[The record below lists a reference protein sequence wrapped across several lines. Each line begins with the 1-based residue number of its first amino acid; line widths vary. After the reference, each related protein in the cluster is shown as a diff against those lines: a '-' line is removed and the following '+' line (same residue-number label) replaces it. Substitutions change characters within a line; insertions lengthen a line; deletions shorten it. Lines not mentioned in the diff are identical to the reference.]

1 MLYDGEL
8 SGTEA
13 QEAADHLRSCPACRK
28 EYADWERIARAF
40 FKAPQVH
47 MSSHFVRKVM
57 KRIETLER
65 PAGKKHPSLL
75 RWLVP
80 AMGMGFIVGIFTWSY
95 SPTSPG
101 LHRGT
106 AFDKRAGH
114 LRLSMDLPGGRPK
127 GPGLADNGFGGA
139 MKIKWGK
146 FIIPILVGFIAG
158 AAVATWYLE
167 YRETGDGKDRYSR
180 MLEEFSKRLELTDEQ
195 KRQIGEILEEKRQK
209 ISALRAEIRPRFE
222 EIRRAVREDIRSLL
236 NPDQQKAF
244 DAIQSEWEARRKKRF
259 DKDR

>member
-1 MLYDGEL
+1 MDHDRLKEQLLMLYDGEL

-80 AMGMGFIVGIFTWSY
+80 AMGMGFIVGIFTWS
-95 SPTSPG
+95 SVILQPPQVSIEALLLTNGRDTSGSQWIFQEEGP
-101 LHRGT
+101 
-106 AFDKRAGH
+106 RAQ
-114 LRLSMDLPGGRPK
+114 DL
-127 GPGLADNGFGGA
+127 LTMA
-139 MKIKWGK
+139 
-146 FIIPILVGFIAG
+146 
-158 AAVATWYLE
+158 
-167 YRETGDGKDRYSR
+167 
-180 MLEEFSKRLELTDEQ
+180 LEEQ
-195 KRQIGEILEEKRQK
+195 
-209 ISALRAEIRPRFE
+209 
-222 EIRRAVREDIRSLL
+222 
-236 NPDQQKAF
+236 
-244 DAIQSEWEARRKKRF
+244 
-259 DKDR
+259 